1 MREEAQNRGYRAE
14 IMTVEIGSRG
24 AISVQGF
31 KAPLDVLTP
40 VTKQD
45 FRTFL
50 ITLARTAI
58 LESHKTWCMHNW
70 RDQQ

>member
-1 MREEAQNRGYRAE
+1 
-14 IMTVEIGSRG
+14 MTVEVGSRG

-31 KAPLDVLTP
+31 KALLDVLTP
-40 VTKQD
+40 ATKQD
-45 FRTFL
+45 LRTFL

-58 LESHKTWCMHNW
+58 LESHKIKCMRNW